1 MQTRQAVFLFRDEE
15 RKELVVRSAVGIQGS
30 IREGHDL
37 VVPPRL
43 KNILWALRNQH
54 AIHWVEAGIKEI
66 GFPIIVAPV
75 WVKRTRVGLLVTGA
89 ALDSSNNPYGPV
101 RQNLFAL
108 IAVFASLVIENTKV
122 YDLLKQQFALSTA
135 GARLT
140 QEAGDGNAAAERF
153 TIENISNPAKVAR
166 ILAESFYQELKK
178 AGFSQGHIAT
188 AAAQILDCIT
198 KEP

>member
-1 MQTRQAVFLFRDEE
+1 MKRRVKLEGPPPNLPYILVFFQ
-15 RKELVVRSAVGIQGS
+15 KIS
-30 IREGHDL
+30 
-37 VVPPRL
+37 
-43 KNILWALRNQH
+43 
-54 AIHWVEAGIKEI
+54 
-66 GFPIIVAPV
+66 
-75 WVKRTRVGLLVTGA
+75 
-89 ALDSSNNPYGPV
+89 
-101 RQNLFAL
+101 
-108 IAVFASLVIENTKV
+108 
-122 YDLLKQQFALSTA
+122 DLLKQQFALSTA